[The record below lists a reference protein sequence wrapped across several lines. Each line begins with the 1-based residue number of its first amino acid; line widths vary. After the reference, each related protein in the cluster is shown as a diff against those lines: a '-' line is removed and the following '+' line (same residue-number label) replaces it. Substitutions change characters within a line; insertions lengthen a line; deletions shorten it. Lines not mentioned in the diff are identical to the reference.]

1 MKILIDAFGIE
12 NETTGVGQYSLQL
25 LEAISEIDSRNEYY
39 ICLQKRLNDNHPIF
53 KLREKH
59 NFFLIRDD
67 VPAIGPKKQ
76 FYYYKFLRR
85 NRSKFDLFHSF
96 NSELSIFGSL
106 KSIVTFHDL
115 KYINILIF

>member
-59 NFFLIRDD
+59 NFF
-67 VPAIGPKKQ
+67 
-76 FYYYKFLRR
+76 
-85 NRSKFDLFHSF
+85 
-96 NSELSIFGSL
+96 
-106 KSIVTFHDL
+106 
-115 KYINILIF
+115 